1 MFALPIILA
10 LAIPLVAA
18 QSNDTAVQIEA
29 IEAHFAQAALV
40 PQLLVNFTPTA
51 LLTINFQG
59 KHRCPSLKTVSV
71 IPNGFLVQT
80 DHSLRSLEVSP
91 TPSIKITANSSV
103 DLSGNFTLAM
113 VDADVVGA
121 DESSITRHWLEN
133 GVSVSND
140 QVSNSSATAITSYAG
155 PAPPE
160 GSGPHR
166 YVVILMQQPA
176 SFSPPTD
183 LQPNAGV
190 AKFDFNGYVKQS
202 QLGPII
208 AANYFTVEIGT
219 STVSISATS
228 AVQSSTLVSASGTG
242 TSASSSA
249 SASSTGSA
257 QNAAP
262 VLEASITLFLLG
274 VATIAGVLIM

>member
-1 MFALPIILA
+1 MFAIPVILA

-29 IEAHFAQAALV
+29 IEAHFTQAALV
-40 PQLLVNFTPTA
+40 PQLLATFNPTA
-51 LLTINFQG
+51 LLTINFEG
-59 KHRCPSLKTVSV
+59 VGDVS
-71 IPNGFLVQT
+71 PGQALTQ
-80 DHSLRSLEVSP
+80 DQVSP

-113 VDADVVGA
+113 VDADIVGA

-133 GVSVSND
+133 GVTVSND

-155 PAPPE
+155 PAPAE

-166 YVVILMQQPA
+166 YVVILLQQPS
-176 SFSPPTD
+176 SFSPPSD

-202 QLGPII
+202 QLGPIV
-208 AANYFTVEIGT
+208 AANYFTVEVGT
-219 STVSISATS
+219 STTSISATS
-228 AVQSSTLVSASGTG
+228 AVQSSTLASPSGLGATG

-257 QNAAP
+257 KNAASR
-262 VLEASITLFLLG
+262 LQASATLLLVG
-274 VATIAGVLIM
+274 AIAGVLMM